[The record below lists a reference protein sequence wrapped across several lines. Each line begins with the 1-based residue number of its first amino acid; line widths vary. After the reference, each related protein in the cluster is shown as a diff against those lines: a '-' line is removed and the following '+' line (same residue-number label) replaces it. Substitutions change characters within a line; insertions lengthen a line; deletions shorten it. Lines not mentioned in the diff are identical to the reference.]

1 MLDILNP
8 QEATTLSSALARLL
22 EALGRT
28 RPVLLCI
35 AGADALRG
43 ARWLPSR
50 LPDNVKMIVTV
61 TEGKTRKATFALTFK
76 FFFALLFLP
85 THLLM
90 TTVCRLFYGN
100 D

>member
-1 MLDILNP
+1 MLKLSDILNL

-61 TEGKTRKATFALTFK
+61 TEGKSRKVTSAVTFNL
-76 FFFALLFLP
+76 FFAVLFLS
-85 THLLM
+85 
-90 TTVCRLFYGN
+90 TTYS
-100 D
+100 